1 MEPQA
6 DWLDAASEHEQ
17 EMRDDAIAEI
27 RRQIHEVEDRY
38 YINCQ
43 WCGDHT
49 EEGARYCGPDCAAD
63 AERAEKA
70 RKRNGGV
77 MQ

>member
-27 RRQIHEVEDRY
+27 RRKVTAQEDRY
-38 YINCQ
+38 HAHCL
-43 WCGDHT
+43 WCGDESFGQEFCCSECRDDADRVEAHL
-49 EEGARYCGPDCAAD
+49 ART
-63 AERAEKA
+63 
-70 RKRNGGV
+70 GGRV
-77 MQ
+77 